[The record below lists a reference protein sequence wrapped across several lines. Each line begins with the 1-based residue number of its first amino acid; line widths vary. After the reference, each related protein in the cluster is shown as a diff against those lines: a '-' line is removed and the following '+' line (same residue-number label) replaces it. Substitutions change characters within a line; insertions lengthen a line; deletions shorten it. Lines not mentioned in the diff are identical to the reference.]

1 MDALALPVAELARR
15 LAAGELSSRAL
26 VEAALARIE
35 RHEGAVGAFLSVD
48 ADVARAQAEA
58 SDGRRARG
66 QTLGALDGVPVGIK
80 DNIAVEGASLSAG
93 SKILEGYRSPFDAT
107 VVHKLKGAGAV
118 LLGRLNCDEFAMGS
132 STENSAYQLTKNP
145 WDLTRVPGGSSG
157 GSAAAVAARMLP
169 LSLGSDTGGSI
180 RQPAALC
187 GVVGLKPSWGRVS
200 RFGLVAFASSL
211 DVIGP
216 FARDVRSAALLLQT
230 IAGPDPRDATADARP
245 VPSLVDALAGGAAGL
260 TVGVPRALLD
270 VAGLDGEVARAT
282 ATAERALATAGAR
295 VVDVELPLMAQA
307 VACYYVIAMAEAASN
322 LARFDGVRYGPRRGE
337 ERGLAAMMEETRA
350 LFGDEV
356 KRRIVV
362 GTWVLSKGYVDAYV
376 HRAQRVR
383 RTIAD
388 GMNAALARCDVLLLP
403 TSPEPAWPLGGKR
416 SDPLAMYLADAF
428 TVPASLAG
436 LPAAS
441 LNAAHS
447 AAGLPLGVQL
457 VARSFDEPTL
467 VRAAAAL
474 EDALALPDRLPP
486 LLQRPSEATS

>member
-1 MDALALPVAELARR
+1 MPSRACSSTTTPWARSWRSTWPARARR
-15 LAAGELSSRAL
+15 GTPATRG
-26 VEAALARIE
+26 
-35 RHEGAVGAFLSVD
+35 
-48 ADVARAQAEA
+48 
-58 SDGRRARG
+58 ARG
-66 QTLGALDGVPVGIK
+66 QALGPLDGIPVGIK
-80 DNIAVEGASLSAG
+80 DNIAVEGAQLSAG
-93 SKILEGYRSPFDAT
+93 SKILEGYVSPYDAT
-107 VVHKLKGAGAV
+107 VAQRLKAAGAV
-118 LLGRLNCDEFAMGS
+118 LLGRLNCDEFAMGA
-132 STENSAYQLTKNP
+132 STENSAYRPTKNP

-169 LSLGSDTGGSI
+169 ASLGSDTGGSI

-216 FARDVRSAALLLQT
+216 CARDVRSAALVLQT
-230 IAGPDPRDATADARP
+230 IAGADARDATADARA
-245 VPSLVDALAGGAAGL
+245 VPARVDAAAGGAAGL
-260 TVGVPRALLD
+260 RVGVPRALLD
-270 VAGLDGEVARAT
+270 GAGLHPEVARAT
-282 ATAERALATAGAR
+282 ADAERALVDAGAR
-295 VVDVELPLMAQA
+295 VMEVELPLMEQA

-350 LFGDEV
+350 LFGHEV

-388 GMNAALARCDVLLLP
+388 GLSAALARCDVLLLP
-403 TSPEPAWPLGGKR
+403 TSPEPAWPLGGKDA
-416 SDPLAMYLADAF
+416 DPLAMYLADAF

-441 LNAAHS
+441 LNARFS

-457 VARSFDEPTL
+457 VGRSFDEATV

-474 EDALALPDRLPP
+474 EQALALPDRLPP
-486 LLQRPSEATS
+486 LLR